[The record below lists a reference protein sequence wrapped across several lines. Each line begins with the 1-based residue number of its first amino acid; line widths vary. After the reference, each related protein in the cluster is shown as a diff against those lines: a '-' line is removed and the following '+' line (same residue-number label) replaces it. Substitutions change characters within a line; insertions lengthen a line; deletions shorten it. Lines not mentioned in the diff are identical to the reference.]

1 MISSLSKAAAAG
13 LPWWAWILIILLVVV
28 LLSVVFE
35 KLEGKP
41 KDAVPKENPRE
52 VSQTSARTF
61 ASVDSQPRYQYGAAG
76 TVSTIPRS
84 TGPLAPPATADGSQP
99 VVHAPISYGSLGSL
113 AASHHS
119 KAPGQQQHQQQQQRS
134 SSKTAVP
141 MPVTVGPTH
150 SMPLTRHSL
159 QTAQHQQHVAASG
172 RIPQTGAPVTM
183 PARVVSPPRTVSP
196 PRQRQLSQDS
206 VGSLYTSGLS
216 PTPAQHVGS
225 PTHSF
230 GTPRANQMSH
240 SQLHAGG
247 LHSYPSYGHLQGG
260 PAASPPGTWPHNY
273 TGAPAPLTH
282 SVSYDGSALS
292 GSKHH

>member
-13 LPWWAWILIILLVVV
+13 LPPWAWVVIILVVV
-28 LLSVVFE
+28 GLLSFVFE
-35 KLEGKP
+35 KLEGKSQ
-41 KDAVPKENPRE
+41 DATPKEDPRD
-52 VSQTSARTF
+52 VSKTSARTY

-119 KAPGQQQHQQQQQRS
+119 KAPGQQQQQ
-134 SSKTAVP
+134 KTAVP

-159 QTAQHQQHVAASG
+159 QTAQHQQHVASSG

-206 VGSLYTSGLS
+206 IGSLHTSGLS
-216 PTPAQHVGS
+216 PTPAQRVGS

-230 GTPRANQMSH
+230 GTPVAHQMSH

-247 LHSYPSYGHLQGG
+247 MHSYPSYGHLQGG

-273 TGAPAPLTH
+273 TGVPAPLTH
-282 SVSYDGSALS
+282 SVSYDGSARS